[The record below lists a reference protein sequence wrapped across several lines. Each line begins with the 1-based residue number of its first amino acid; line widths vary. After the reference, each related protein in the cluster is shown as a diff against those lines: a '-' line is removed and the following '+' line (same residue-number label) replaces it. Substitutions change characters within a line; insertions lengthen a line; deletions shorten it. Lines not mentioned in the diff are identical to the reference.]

1 MVKAVVTGTCSD
13 VVMGTRLVEL
23 CRVQGHKL
31 LRAWGKGSME
41 SSSPSRL
48 RLGLMRQ
55 GKSGD
60 EHEVWP
66 VHGRYLKSHQQ
77 QRPQRA
83 CGDGGSREEKKHLQG
98 REIRILG
105 GGGA

>member
-23 CRVQGHKL
+23 CRVQGHEL
-31 LRAWGKGSME
+31 LKAWGKGIME

-48 RLGLMRQ
+48 GLGLMRE

-66 VHGRYLKSHQQ
+66 DL
-77 QRPQRA
+77 
-83 CGDGGSREEKKHLQG
+83 REPVETVEAGKKHLQG